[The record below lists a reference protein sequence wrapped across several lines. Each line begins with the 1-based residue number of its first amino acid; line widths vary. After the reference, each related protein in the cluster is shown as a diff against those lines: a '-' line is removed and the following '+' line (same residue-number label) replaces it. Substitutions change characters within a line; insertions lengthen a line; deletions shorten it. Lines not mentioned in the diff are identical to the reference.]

1 MILRRYKSSDC
12 NAIISLFRETVHTVN
27 RKDYTRD
34 QCDAWAPAEI
44 DVGPWDALL
53 SSHLTL
59 VAVEGETIVG
69 FADMDETGYLDHL
82 YVMRASC
89 DAALRLP
96 SATRWNRRSRESSI
110 QRMLRSRHAPSL
122 KRADIP
128 SSKSSRSEDTASC
141 SPIMSCKNAL
151 RSRKPPNQM
160 KKGEDSSGILSLFA
174 DCSIRHVFFC

>member
-82 YVMRASC
+82 YVRVGFLRRGIATALC
-89 DAALRLP
+89 DALESTIPRKLYTTHASITSRP
-96 SATRWNRRSRESSI
+96 FFEARGYTVVKEQQVRRHGVLLTNYVM
-110 QRMLRSRHAPSL
+110 Q
-122 KRADIP
+122 KRAP
-128 SSKSSRSEDTASC
+128 
-141 SPIMSCKNAL
+141 
-151 RSRKPPNQM
+151 
-160 KKGEDSSGILSLFA
+160 
-174 DCSIRHVFFC
+174 

>member
-82 YVMRASC
+82 YVRAGFLRRGIATALC
-89 DAALRLP
+89 DTLESTIPRKLYTTHASITSRPFFEARGY
-96 SATRWNRRSRESSI
+96 TVVKEQQVRRHGVLLTNYVM
-110 QRMLRSRHAPSL
+110 Q
-122 KRADIP
+122 KRAP
-128 SSKSSRSEDTASC
+128 
-141 SPIMSCKNAL
+141 
-151 RSRKPPNQM
+151 
-160 KKGEDSSGILSLFA
+160 
-174 DCSIRHVFFC
+174 

>member
-1 MILRRYKSSDC
+1 MILRRYKSSDR

-82 YVMRASC
+82 YVRAGFLRRGIATALC
-89 DAALRLP
+89 DALESTIPRQLYPPQASIP
-96 SATRWNRRSRESSI
+96 SRPFFEARGYTVVKEQQVRRHGVLLTNYVM
-110 QRMLRSRHAPSL
+110 Q
-122 KRADIP
+122 KRAP
-128 SSKSSRSEDTASC
+128 
-141 SPIMSCKNAL
+141 
-151 RSRKPPNQM
+151 
-160 KKGEDSSGILSLFA
+160 
-174 DCSIRHVFFC
+174 